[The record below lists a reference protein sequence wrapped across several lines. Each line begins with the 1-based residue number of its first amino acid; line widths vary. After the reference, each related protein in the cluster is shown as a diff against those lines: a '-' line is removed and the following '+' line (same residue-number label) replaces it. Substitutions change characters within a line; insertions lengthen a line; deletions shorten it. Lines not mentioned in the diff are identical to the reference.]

1 MPTVAAHLDHWAD
14 LHATELVARGAPQ
27 SLYYLWALVDC
38 AVGRSTTQTVA
49 VSGVTAFLRVTL
61 AVWHALARGG
71 VDAPEVFKP
80 ALARF
85 GSVATAFLLAH
96 PSQLAE
102 AVPDPADATWL
113 AYASAPWPA

>member
-1 MPTVAAHLDHWAD
+1 VAAHLDHWAD

-38 AVGRSTTQTVA
+38 SVGRRATGTVA

-61 AVWHALARGG
+61 AVWHALTRGA
-71 VDAPEVFKP
+71 DAPEVFKP

-85 GSVATAFLLAH
+85 SSVATAFLLAH

-102 AVPDPADATWL
+102 VVPYAGDTTWL
-113 AYASAPWPA
+113 TYALTPWPA